1 MTRMH
6 EGWSSSEACCD
17 AGRGAEAAAVLGARR
32 RIGRRS
38 HARMMRGGSFKG
50 CGMQRKEG
58 VRGQCCVHG
67 FARTEE
73 AKRPQ
78 ADEGQKKK
86 GLAATYSPAS
96 LQYHRRESA

>member
-1 MTRMH
+1 
-6 EGWSSSEACCD
+6 
-17 AGRGAEAAAVLGARR
+17 
-32 RIGRRS
+32 
-38 HARMMRGGSFKG
+38 
-50 CGMQRKEG
+50 MQRKEG